1 MSTTVFLLLKRNNL
15 IFFSLVLAGC
25 AQLPPANLSSIDT
38 TYKFQKINRVKVESE
53 SATVSVYQKVLRPSL
68 FSRCDYYPSDSVYS
82 QNLAKRCG
90 TLPSLFKTF
99 SRFLREPDAGQ
110 LGLPMVINNH
120 GISFVDL
127 PNETCEL

>member
-1 MSTTVFLLLKRNNL
+1 MFQQLKKNSL
-15 IFFSLVLAGC
+15 FFILTLVSC
-25 AQLPPANLSSIDT
+25 ASVPPTNVSFIDS
-38 TYKFQKINRVKVESE
+38 TYKFKKINNVKVQAES
-53 SATVSVYQKVLRPSL
+53 STVSTYQKVLRPSL

-99 SRFLREPDAGQ
+99 DRFLREPDASQ
-110 LGLPMVINNH
+110 LGLPMVVNNH

-127 PNETCEL
+127 PPESCEL

>member
-1 MSTTVFLLLKRNNL
+1 L
-15 IFFSLVLAGC
+15 ILAGC
-25 AQLPPANLSSIDT
+25 VNLPPANVSSIDS
-38 TYKFQKINRVKVESE
+38 TYKFKNLNRVKVEAE
-53 SATVSVYQKVLRPSL
+53 SASVSVYQKVLRPSL

-99 SRFLREPDAGQ
+99 DRFLREPDAGQ

-127 PNETCEL
+127 PPESCEL

>member
-1 MSTTVFLLLKRNNL
+1 MFLQATRSSL
-15 IFFSLVLAGC
+15 ILFFVLAGC
-25 AQLPPANLSSIDT
+25 ANIKPANVSSIDS
-38 TYKFQKINRVKVESE
+38 TYKFKKINRVKVEAE
-53 SATVSVYQKVLRPSL
+53 SASVDVYQKVLRPSL

-99 SRFLREPDAGQ
+99 DRFLREPDAGH

-127 PNETCEL
+127 PPESCEL

>member
-1 MSTTVFLLLKRNNL
+1 MFLLLKRNSLFLSL
-15 IFFSLVLAGC
+15 ILAGC
-25 AQLPPANLSSIDT
+25 VNLPPANVSSIDS
-38 TYKFQKINRVKVESE
+38 TYKFKNLNRVKVEAE
-53 SATVSVYQKVLRPSL
+53 SASVSVYQKVLRPSL

-99 SRFLREPDAGQ
+99 DRFLREPDAGQ

-127 PNETCEL
+127 PPESCEL

>member
-1 MSTTVFLLLKRNNL
+1 MFLLLKRNSFYLTLALSFN
-15 IFFSLVLAGC
+15 VAGC
-25 AQLPPANLSSIDT
+25 VNLQPANVSSIDS
-38 TYKFQKINRVKVESE
+38 TYKFKKISRVTTESE

-90 TLPSLFKTF
+90 TIPSLFKTF
-99 SRFLREPDAGQ
+99 DRFLREPDAGY
-110 LGLPMVINNH
+110 LGLPMVNNNH

-127 PNETCEL
+127 PPENCEL

>member
-1 MSTTVFLLLKRNNL
+1 MSTTVFLLLRRNSL
-15 IFFSLVLAGC
+15 IFLSLIGAGC
-25 AQLPPANLSSIDT
+25 TSLPPAQLSSIDT
-38 TYKFQKINRVKVESE
+38 TYKFQKINRVKIESE

-82 QNLAKRCG
+82 QSLAKRCG
-90 TLPSLFKTF
+90 TLPSLFKTY

-127 PNETCEL
+127 PQDTCEL

>member
-1 MSTTVFLLLKRNNL
+1 VFLLLKRNSLFLSL
-15 IFFSLVLAGC
+15 ILAGC
-25 AQLPPANLSSIDT
+25 VNLPPANVSSIDS
-38 TYKFQKINRVKVESE
+38 TYKFKNLNRVKVEAE
-53 SATVSVYQKVLRPSL
+53 SASVSVYQKVLRPSL

-99 SRFLREPDAGQ
+99 DRFLREPDAGQ

-127 PNETCEL
+127 PPESCEL

>member
-1 MSTTVFLLLKRNNL
+1 MFLQATRSSL
-15 IFFSLVLAGC
+15 ILFFVLAGC
-25 AQLPPANLSSIDT
+25 ANITPANVSSIDL
-38 TYKFQKINRVKVESE
+38 TYKFKKINRVKVEAE
-53 SATVSVYQKVLRPSL
+53 SASVGVYQKVLRPSL

-99 SRFLREPDAGQ
+99 DRFLREPDAGH

-127 PNETCEL
+127 PPESCEL

>member
-1 MSTTVFLLLKRNNL
+1 MFRLLKRNSFL
-15 IFFSLVLAGC
+15 LSLALAGC
-25 AQLPPANLSSIDT
+25 ANLPSANVSSIDS
-38 TYKFQKINRVKVESE
+38 TYKFQKNSAQAIESE
-53 SATVSVYQKVLRPSL
+53 SATVSVYQKALRPSL

-90 TLPSLFKTF
+90 TVPSLLKTF
-99 SRFLREPDAGQ
+99 DRFLREPDAGH

-127 PNETCEL
+127 PPENCEL

>member
-1 MSTTVFLLLKRNNL
+1 MT
-15 IFFSLVLAGC
+15 LVSC
-25 AQLPPANLSSIDT
+25 ASVPPTNVSFIDS
-38 TYKFQKINRVKVESE
+38 TYKFKKLNSAKAITAES
-53 SATVSVYQKVLRPSL
+53 STVSAYQTVLRPSL

-99 SRFLREPDAGQ
+99 DRFLREPDASQ
-110 LGLPMVINNH
+110 LGLPMVVNNH

-127 PNETCEL
+127 PQESCEL